1 MRQRERGM
9 HTSKQPMTR
18 VYIEMEKQRDRH
30 RQSERERLKDRARD
44 R

>member
-30 RQSERERLKDRARD
+30 IQSEREREREN
-44 R
+44 